1 MKKFF
6 IMAMLAVAATSTYA
20 QDIKSVLKAKDYA
33 EAQSQLNSC
42 LSSLSNE
49 EKAKAYN
56 KLVELS
62 MQKVNKENSTI
73 VENQALQQ
81 MGQQAK
87 PVDMQGFYTSLTN
100 ALNAAQECDKYDHMP
115 NAKGKVSPKFHK
127 KNQATLWTLRPQL
140 INAGQDC
147 LQKDD
152 NKGALAYYAAYVE
165 SGNSSLFADM
175 DKTKAPDTYLG
186 EVARVASV
194 IAFQEKDM
202 ETANKYCDVALKDTA
217 SYKDAL
223 NLKMA
228 MMQQQMKTKED
239 SVKCLKTFE
248 ELYANYYGNEA
259 GYEIFWG
266 GVVSTEIDG
275 AAENFVIADN
285 GDVYLKDAMST
296 LRQGNWIKGHKAEGD
311 TIVFNFPQKYY
322 QQEAEDEKGNP
333 TGEMEYCYLWR
344 TILSDGRDTFIPDPT
359 SQTIKYVFRNDSL
372 IRVDDFKQGIY
383 LSLADADGVWVGYDG
398 LETW

>member
-62 MQKVNKENSTI
+62 MHKVNKENSTI

-100 ALNAAQECDKYDHMP
+100 ALNAAQECDKYDQMP

-127 KNQATLWTLRPQL
+127 KNQATLWTLRTQL

-147 LQKDD
+147 LKNDD

-248 ELYANYYGNEA
+248 ELYANDKNNESIFTNLATLYGNLGMKAEQDKCIQERLAADPKCFVAWAVKGQAEMNASKWDEA
-259 GYEIFWG
+259 
-266 GVVSTEIDG
+266 
-275 AAENFVIADN
+275 IADFKKAIEIKPSALVMTWMGYCN
-285 GDVYLKDAMST
+285 NNKAANLQDVKQQKVLLAETEKYLEKAKELDPEQKEANWKYLLYNTYYVLYGADDA
-296 LRQGNWIKGHKAEGD
+296 
-311 TIVFNFPQKYY
+311 
-322 QQEAEDEKGNP
+322 
-333 TGEMEYCYLWR
+333 R
-344 TILSDGRDTFIPDPT
+344 TKSVAP
-359 SQTIKYVFRNDSL
+359 
-372 IRVDDFKQGIY
+372 
-383 LSLADADGVWVGYDG
+383 
-398 LETW
+398 

>member
-33 EAQSQLNSC
+33 EAQSHLNSC

-100 ALNAAQECDKYDHMP
+100 ALNAAQECDKYDQMP

-248 ELYANYYGNEA
+248 ELYANDKNNESIFTNLATLYGNLGMKAEQDKCIQERLAADPKCFVAWAVKGQAEMNASKWDEA
-259 GYEIFWG
+259 
-266 GVVSTEIDG
+266 
-275 AAENFVIADN
+275 IADFKKASEIKPSALVMTWMGYCN
-285 GDVYLKDAMST
+285 NNKAANLQDVNQQKALLAETEKYLEKAKELDPEQKEANWKYLLYNTYYVLYGADDA
-296 LRQGNWIKGHKAEGD
+296 
-311 TIVFNFPQKYY
+311 
-322 QQEAEDEKGNP
+322 
-333 TGEMEYCYLWR
+333 R
-344 TILSDGRDTFIPDPT
+344 TKSVAP
-359 SQTIKYVFRNDSL
+359 
-372 IRVDDFKQGIY
+372 
-383 LSLADADGVWVGYDG
+383 
-398 LETW
+398 

>member
-100 ALNAAQECDKYDHMP
+100 ALNAAQECDKYDQMP

-248 ELYANYYGNEA
+248 ELYANDKNNESIFTNLATLYGNLGMKAEQDKCIQERLAADPKCFVAWAVKGQAEMNASKWDEA
-259 GYEIFWG
+259 
-266 GVVSTEIDG
+266 
-275 AAENFVIADN
+275 IADFKKAVEIKPSALVMTWMGYCN
-285 GDVYLKDAMST
+285 NNKAANLQDVNQQKVLLAETEKYLEKAKELDPEQKEANWKYLLYNTYYVLYGADDA
-296 LRQGNWIKGHKAEGD
+296 
-311 TIVFNFPQKYY
+311 
-322 QQEAEDEKGNP
+322 
-333 TGEMEYCYLWR
+333 R
-344 TILSDGRDTFIPDPT
+344 TKSVAP
-359 SQTIKYVFRNDSL
+359 
-372 IRVDDFKQGIY
+372 
-383 LSLADADGVWVGYDG
+383 
-398 LETW
+398 

>member
-248 ELYANYYGNEA
+248 ELYANDKNNESIFTNLATLYGNHGMKAAQDKCIQERLAADPKCFVAWAVKGQAEMNASKWDEA
-259 GYEIFWG
+259 
-266 GVVSTEIDG
+266 
-275 AAENFVIADN
+275 IADFKKAIEIKPSALVMTWMGYCN
-285 GDVYLKDAMST
+285 NNKAANLQDVNQQKVLLAETEKYLEKAKELDPEQKEANWKYLLYNTYYVLYGADDA
-296 LRQGNWIKGHKAEGD
+296 
-311 TIVFNFPQKYY
+311 
-322 QQEAEDEKGNP
+322 
-333 TGEMEYCYLWR
+333 R
-344 TILSDGRDTFIPDPT
+344 TKSVAP
-359 SQTIKYVFRNDSL
+359 
-372 IRVDDFKQGIY
+372 
-383 LSLADADGVWVGYDG
+383 
-398 LETW
+398 

>member
-100 ALNAAQECDKYDHMP
+100 ALNAAQECDKYDQMP

-202 ETANKYCDVALKDTA
+202 ATANKYCDVALKDTA

-248 ELYANYYGNEA
+248 ELYANDKNNESIFTNLATLYGNLGRKAEQDKCIQERLAADPKCFVAWAVKGQAEMNASKWDEA
-259 GYEIFWG
+259 
-266 GVVSTEIDG
+266 
-275 AAENFVIADN
+275 IADFKKAIEIKPSALVMTWMGYCN
-285 GDVYLKDAMST
+285 NNKAANLQDVNQQKVLLAETEKYLEKAKELDPEQKEANWKYLLYNTYYVLYGADDA
-296 LRQGNWIKGHKAEGD
+296 
-311 TIVFNFPQKYY
+311 
-322 QQEAEDEKGNP
+322 
-333 TGEMEYCYLWR
+333 R
-344 TILSDGRDTFIPDPT
+344 TKSVAP
-359 SQTIKYVFRNDSL
+359 
-372 IRVDDFKQGIY
+372 
-383 LSLADADGVWVGYDG
+383 
-398 LETW
+398 

>member
-49 EKAKAYN
+49 DKAKAYN

-100 ALNAAQECDKYDHMP
+100 ALNAAQECDKYDQMP

-248 ELYANYYGNEA
+248 ELYANDKNNESIFTNLATLYGNLGMKAEQDKCIQERLAADPKCFVAWAVKGQAEMNASKWDEA
-259 GYEIFWG
+259 
-266 GVVSTEIDG
+266 
-275 AAENFVIADN
+275 IADFKKAVEIKPSALVMTWMGYCN
-285 GDVYLKDAMST
+285 NNKAANLQDVNQQKALLAETEKYLEKAKELDPEQKEANWKYLLYNTYYVLYGADDA
-296 LRQGNWIKGHKAEGD
+296 
-311 TIVFNFPQKYY
+311 
-322 QQEAEDEKGNP
+322 
-333 TGEMEYCYLWR
+333 R
-344 TILSDGRDTFIPDPT
+344 TKSVAP
-359 SQTIKYVFRNDSL
+359 
-372 IRVDDFKQGIY
+372 
-383 LSLADADGVWVGYDG
+383 
-398 LETW
+398 

>member
-49 EKAKAYN
+49 DKAKAYN

-81 MGQQAK
+81 MGQQVK

-100 ALNAAQECDKYDHMP
+100 ALNAAQECDKYDQMP

-248 ELYANYYGNEA
+248 ELYANDKNNESIFTNLATLYGNLGMKAEQDKCIQERLAADPKCFVAWAVKGQAEMNASKWDEA
-259 GYEIFWG
+259 
-266 GVVSTEIDG
+266 
-275 AAENFVIADN
+275 IADFKKAVEIKPSALVMTWMGYCN
-285 GDVYLKDAMST
+285 NNKAANLQDVNQQKALLAETEKYLEKAKELDPEQKEANWKYLLYNTYYVLYGADDA
-296 LRQGNWIKGHKAEGD
+296 
-311 TIVFNFPQKYY
+311 
-322 QQEAEDEKGNP
+322 
-333 TGEMEYCYLWR
+333 R
-344 TILSDGRDTFIPDPT
+344 TKSVAP
-359 SQTIKYVFRNDSL
+359 
-372 IRVDDFKQGIY
+372 
-383 LSLADADGVWVGYDG
+383 
-398 LETW
+398 

>member
-100 ALNAAQECDKYDHMP
+100 ALNAAQECDKYDQMP

-248 ELYANYYGNEA
+248 ELYANDKNNESIFTNLATLYGNLGMKAEQDKCIQERLAADPKCFVAWAVKGQAEMNASKWDEA
-259 GYEIFWG
+259 
-266 GVVSTEIDG
+266 
-275 AAENFVIADN
+275 IADFKKAIEIKPSALVMTWMGYCN
-285 GDVYLKDAMST
+285 NNKAANLQDVNQQKVLLAETEKYLEKAKELDPEQKEANWKYLLYNTYYVLYGADDA
-296 LRQGNWIKGHKAEGD
+296 
-311 TIVFNFPQKYY
+311 
-322 QQEAEDEKGNP
+322 
-333 TGEMEYCYLWR
+333 R
-344 TILSDGRDTFIPDPT
+344 TKLVAP
-359 SQTIKYVFRNDSL
+359 
-372 IRVDDFKQGIY
+372 
-383 LSLADADGVWVGYDG
+383 
-398 LETW
+398 

>member
-248 ELYANYYGNEA
+248 ELYANDKNNESIFTNLATLYGNLGMKAEQDKCIQERLAADPKCFVAWAVKGQAEMNASKWDEA
-259 GYEIFWG
+259 
-266 GVVSTEIDG
+266 
-275 AAENFVIADN
+275 IADFKKAIEIKPSALVLTWMGYCN
-285 GDVYLKDAMST
+285 NNKAANLQDVNQQKVLLAETEKYLEKAKELDPEQKEANWKYLLYNTYYVLYGADDA
-296 LRQGNWIKGHKAEGD
+296 
-311 TIVFNFPQKYY
+311 
-322 QQEAEDEKGNP
+322 
-333 TGEMEYCYLWR
+333 R
-344 TILSDGRDTFIPDPT
+344 TKSVAP
-359 SQTIKYVFRNDSL
+359 
-372 IRVDDFKQGIY
+372 
-383 LSLADADGVWVGYDG
+383 
-398 LETW
+398 

>member
-49 EKAKAYN
+49 DKAKAYN

-115 NAKGKVSPKFHK
+115 NAKGKVAPKFHK

-248 ELYANYYGNEA
+248 ELYANDKNNESIFTNLATLYGNLGMKAEQDKCIQERLAADPKCFVAWAVKGQAEMNASKWDEA
-259 GYEIFWG
+259 
-266 GVVSTEIDG
+266 
-275 AAENFVIADN
+275 IADFKKAIEIKPSALVMTWMGYCN
-285 GDVYLKDAMST
+285 NNKAANLQDVNQQKVLLAETEKYLEKAKELDPEQKEANWKYLLYNTYYVLYGADDA
-296 LRQGNWIKGHKAEGD
+296 
-311 TIVFNFPQKYY
+311 
-322 QQEAEDEKGNP
+322 
-333 TGEMEYCYLWR
+333 R
-344 TILSDGRDTFIPDPT
+344 TKSVAP
-359 SQTIKYVFRNDSL
+359 
-372 IRVDDFKQGIY
+372 
-383 LSLADADGVWVGYDG
+383 
-398 LETW
+398 

>member
-100 ALNAAQECDKYDHMP
+100 ALNAAQECDKYDQMP

-248 ELYANYYGNEA
+248 ELYANDKNNESIFTNLATLYGNLGMKAEQDKCIQERLAADPKCFVAWAVKGQAEMNASKWDEA
-259 GYEIFWG
+259 
-266 GVVSTEIDG
+266 
-275 AAENFVIADN
+275 IADFKKAIEIKPSALVMTWMGYCN
-285 GDVYLKDAMST
+285 NNKAANLQDVNQQKALLAETEKYLEKAKELDPEQKEANWKYLLYNTYYVLYGADDA
-296 LRQGNWIKGHKAEGD
+296 
-311 TIVFNFPQKYY
+311 
-322 QQEAEDEKGNP
+322 
-333 TGEMEYCYLWR
+333 R
-344 TILSDGRDTFIPDPT
+344 TKSVAP
-359 SQTIKYVFRNDSL
+359 
-372 IRVDDFKQGIY
+372 
-383 LSLADADGVWVGYDG
+383 
-398 LETW
+398 

>member
-1 MKKFF
+1 
-6 IMAMLAVAATSTYA
+6 
-20 QDIKSVLKAKDYA
+20 
-33 EAQSQLNSC
+33 
-42 LSSLSNE
+42 
-49 EKAKAYN
+49 
-56 KLVELS
+56 
-62 MQKVNKENSTI
+62 
-73 VENQALQQ
+73 
-81 MGQQAK
+81 
-87 PVDMQGFYTSLTN
+87 
-100 ALNAAQECDKYDHMP
+100 MP
-115 NAKGKVSPKFHK
+115 NAKGKVAPKFHK
-127 KNQATLWTLRPQL
+127 KNQATLWTFRTQL

-248 ELYANYYGNEA
+248 ELYANDKNNESIFTNLATLYGNLGMKAEQDKCIQERLAADPKCFVAWAVKGQAEMNASKWDEA
-259 GYEIFWG
+259 
-266 GVVSTEIDG
+266 
-275 AAENFVIADN
+275 IADFKKAIEIKPSALVMTWMGYCN
-285 GDVYLKDAMST
+285 NNKAANLQDVNQQKVLLAETEKYLEKAKELDPEQKEANWKYLLYNTYYVLYGADDA
-296 LRQGNWIKGHKAEGD
+296 
-311 TIVFNFPQKYY
+311 
-322 QQEAEDEKGNP
+322 
-333 TGEMEYCYLWR
+333 R
-344 TILSDGRDTFIPDPT
+344 TKSVAP
-359 SQTIKYVFRNDSL
+359 
-372 IRVDDFKQGIY
+372 
-383 LSLADADGVWVGYDG
+383 
-398 LETW
+398 

>member
-100 ALNAAQECDKYDHMP
+100 ALNAAQECDKYDQMP

-248 ELYANYYGNEA
+248 ELYANDKNNESIFTNLATLYGNLGMKAEQDKCIQERLAADPKCFVAWAVKGQAEMNASKWDEA
-259 GYEIFWG
+259 
-266 GVVSTEIDG
+266 
-275 AAENFVIADN
+275 IADFKKAIEIKPSALVLTWMGYCN
-285 GDVYLKDAMST
+285 NNKAANLQDVNQQKVLLAETEKYLEKAKELDPEQKEANWKYLLYNTYYVLYGADDA
-296 LRQGNWIKGHKAEGD
+296 
-311 TIVFNFPQKYY
+311 
-322 QQEAEDEKGNP
+322 
-333 TGEMEYCYLWR
+333 R
-344 TILSDGRDTFIPDPT
+344 TKSVAP
-359 SQTIKYVFRNDSL
+359 
-372 IRVDDFKQGIY
+372 
-383 LSLADADGVWVGYDG
+383 
-398 LETW
+398 

>member
-100 ALNAAQECDKYDHMP
+100 ALNAAQECDKYDQMP
-115 NAKGKVSPKFHK
+115 NAKGKVAPKFHK
-127 KNQATLWTLRPQL
+127 KNQATLWTFRTQL

-248 ELYANYYGNEA
+248 ELYANDKNNESIFTNLATLYGNLGMKAEQDKCIQERLAADPKCFVAWAVKGQAEMNASKWDEA
-259 GYEIFWG
+259 
-266 GVVSTEIDG
+266 
-275 AAENFVIADN
+275 IADFKKAVEIKPSALVMTWMGYCN
-285 GDVYLKDAMST
+285 NNKAANLQDVNQQKALLAETEKYLEKAKELDPEQKEANWKYLLYNTYYVLYGADDA
-296 LRQGNWIKGHKAEGD
+296 
-311 TIVFNFPQKYY
+311 
-322 QQEAEDEKGNP
+322 
-333 TGEMEYCYLWR
+333 R
-344 TILSDGRDTFIPDPT
+344 TKSVAP
-359 SQTIKYVFRNDSL
+359 
-372 IRVDDFKQGIY
+372 
-383 LSLADADGVWVGYDG
+383 
-398 LETW
+398 

>member
-1 MKKFF
+1 MRKLF
-6 IMAMLAVAATSTYA
+6 MLAVMVAATSSAFA
-20 QDIKSVLKAKDYA
+20 QDVKSVLKSKDYA
-33 EAQSQLNSC
+33 EAKSQLGAC
-42 LSSLSNE
+42 LSSLNNE
-49 EKAKAYN
+49 DKAKAYN

-62 MQKVNKENSTI
+62 LQKVNKEMAVMS
-73 VENQALQQ
+73 ENQVMEQ
-81 MGQQAK
+81 MGQKDGKLK
-87 PVDMQGFYTSLTN
+87 PVDKEGMYASLTN
-100 ALNAAQECDKYDHMP
+100 ALNDAMECDKYDRQP
-115 NAKGKVSPKFHK
+115 NAKGKVAPKFHK
-127 KNQATLWTLRPQL
+127 KNQTALWPLRLNL

-248 ELYANYYGNEA
+248 ELYANDKNNESIFTNLATLYGNLGMKAEQDKCIQERLAADPKCFVAWAVKGQAEMNASKWDEA
-259 GYEIFWG
+259 
-266 GVVSTEIDG
+266 
-275 AAENFVIADN
+275 IADFKKAIEIKPSALVMTWMGYCN
-285 GDVYLKDAMST
+285 NNKAANLQDVNQQKVLLAETEKYLEKAKELDPEQKEANWKYLLYNTYYVLYGADDA
-296 LRQGNWIKGHKAEGD
+296 
-311 TIVFNFPQKYY
+311 
-322 QQEAEDEKGNP
+322 
-333 TGEMEYCYLWR
+333 R
-344 TILSDGRDTFIPDPT
+344 TKSVAP
-359 SQTIKYVFRNDSL
+359 
-372 IRVDDFKQGIY
+372 
-383 LSLADADGVWVGYDG
+383 
-398 LETW
+398 

>member
-165 SGNSSLFADM
+165 SGSSSLFADM
-175 DKTKAPDTYLG
+175 DKTKSPDTYLG

-248 ELYANYYGNEA
+248 ELYANDKNNESIFTNLATLYGNLGMKAEQDKCIQERLAADPKCFVAWAVKGQAEMNASKWDEA
-259 GYEIFWG
+259 
-266 GVVSTEIDG
+266 
-275 AAENFVIADN
+275 IADFKKAIEIKPSALVLTWMGYCN
-285 GDVYLKDAMST
+285 NNKAANLQDVNQQKVLLAETEKYLEKAKELDPEQKEANWKYLLYNTYYVLYGADDA
-296 LRQGNWIKGHKAEGD
+296 
-311 TIVFNFPQKYY
+311 
-322 QQEAEDEKGNP
+322 
-333 TGEMEYCYLWR
+333 R
-344 TILSDGRDTFIPDPT
+344 TKSVAP
-359 SQTIKYVFRNDSL
+359 
-372 IRVDDFKQGIY
+372 
-383 LSLADADGVWVGYDG
+383 
-398 LETW
+398 

>member
-100 ALNAAQECDKYDHMP
+100 ALNAAQECDKYDQMP

-175 DKTKAPDTYLG
+175 DKTKAPDTYFG

-248 ELYANYYGNEA
+248 ELYANDKNNESIFTNLATLYGNLGMKAEQDKCIQERLAADPKCFVAWAVKGQAEMNASKWDEA
-259 GYEIFWG
+259 
-266 GVVSTEIDG
+266 
-275 AAENFVIADN
+275 IADFKKAIEIKPSALVMTWMGYCN
-285 GDVYLKDAMST
+285 NNKAANLQDVNQQKVLLAETEKYLEKAKELDPEQKEANWKYLLYNTYYVLYGADDA
-296 LRQGNWIKGHKAEGD
+296 
-311 TIVFNFPQKYY
+311 
-322 QQEAEDEKGNP
+322 
-333 TGEMEYCYLWR
+333 R
-344 TILSDGRDTFIPDPT
+344 TKSVAP
-359 SQTIKYVFRNDSL
+359 
-372 IRVDDFKQGIY
+372 
-383 LSLADADGVWVGYDG
+383 
-398 LETW
+398 

>member
-100 ALNAAQECDKYDHMP
+100 ALNAAQECDKYDQMP

-175 DKTKAPDTYLG
+175 DKTKSPDTYLG

-248 ELYANYYGNEA
+248 ELYANDKNNESIFTNLATLYGNLGMKAEQDKCIQERLAADPKCFVAWAVKGQAEMNASKWDEA
-259 GYEIFWG
+259 
-266 GVVSTEIDG
+266 
-275 AAENFVIADN
+275 IADFKKAIEIKPSALVMTWMGYCN
-285 GDVYLKDAMST
+285 NNKAANLQDVNQQKALLAETEKYLEKAKELDPEQKEANWKYLLYNTYYVLYGADDA
-296 LRQGNWIKGHKAEGD
+296 
-311 TIVFNFPQKYY
+311 
-322 QQEAEDEKGNP
+322 
-333 TGEMEYCYLWR
+333 R
-344 TILSDGRDTFIPDPT
+344 TKSVAP
-359 SQTIKYVFRNDSL
+359 
-372 IRVDDFKQGIY
+372 
-383 LSLADADGVWVGYDG
+383 
-398 LETW
+398 

>member
-100 ALNAAQECDKYDHMP
+100 ALNAAQECDKYDQMP

-239 SVKCLKTFE
+239 SIKCLKDFE
-248 ELYANYYGNEA
+248 NLYAKDKSENIFTNLATLYGNLGMKDKQAKMIDERLAQDPKCFMAWAVKGQAEMNESKWDEA
-259 GYEIFWG
+259 
-266 GVVSTEIDG
+266 
-275 AAENFVIADN
+275 IADFKKASEIKPSALVMTWMGYCN
-285 GDVYLKDAMST
+285 NNKAANLQDVNQQKALLAETEKYLEKAKELDPEQKEANWKYLLYNTYYVLYGADDA
-296 LRQGNWIKGHKAEGD
+296 
-311 TIVFNFPQKYY
+311 
-322 QQEAEDEKGNP
+322 
-333 TGEMEYCYLWR
+333 R
-344 TILSDGRDTFIPDPT
+344 TKSVAP
-359 SQTIKYVFRNDSL
+359 
-372 IRVDDFKQGIY
+372 
-383 LSLADADGVWVGYDG
+383 
-398 LETW
+398 

>member
-100 ALNAAQECDKYDHMP
+100 ALNAAQECDKYDQMP
-115 NAKGKVSPKFHK
+115 NDKGKVSPKFHK

-175 DKTKAPDTYLG
+175 DKTKSPDTYLG

-248 ELYANYYGNEA
+248 ELYANDKNNESIFTNLATLYGNLGMKAEQDKCIQERLAADPKCFVAWAVKGQAEMNASKWDEA
-259 GYEIFWG
+259 
-266 GVVSTEIDG
+266 
-275 AAENFVIADN
+275 IADFKKAIEIKPSALVLTWMGYCN
-285 GDVYLKDAMST
+285 NNKAANLQDVNQQKVLLAETEKYLEKAKELDPEQKEANWKYLLYNTYYVLYGADDA
-296 LRQGNWIKGHKAEGD
+296 
-311 TIVFNFPQKYY
+311 
-322 QQEAEDEKGNP
+322 
-333 TGEMEYCYLWR
+333 R
-344 TILSDGRDTFIPDPT
+344 TKSVAP
-359 SQTIKYVFRNDSL
+359 
-372 IRVDDFKQGIY
+372 
-383 LSLADADGVWVGYDG
+383 
-398 LETW
+398 

>member
-115 NAKGKVSPKFHK
+115 NAKGKVAPKFHK

-248 ELYANYYGNEA
+248 ELYANDKNNESIFTNLATLYGNLGMKAEQDKCIQERLAADPKCFVAWAVKGQAEMNASKWDEA
-259 GYEIFWG
+259 
-266 GVVSTEIDG
+266 
-275 AAENFVIADN
+275 IADFKKAVEIKPSALVMTWMGYCN
-285 GDVYLKDAMST
+285 NNKAANLQDVNQQKVLLAETEKYLEKAKELDPEQKEANWKYLLYNTYYVLYGADDA
-296 LRQGNWIKGHKAEGD
+296 
-311 TIVFNFPQKYY
+311 
-322 QQEAEDEKGNP
+322 
-333 TGEMEYCYLWR
+333 R
-344 TILSDGRDTFIPDPT
+344 TKSVAP
-359 SQTIKYVFRNDSL
+359 
-372 IRVDDFKQGIY
+372 
-383 LSLADADGVWVGYDG
+383 
-398 LETW
+398 

>member
-49 EKAKAYN
+49 DKAKAYN

-248 ELYANYYGNEA
+248 ELYANDKNNESIFTNLATLYGNLGMKAEQDKCIQERLAADPKCFVAWAVKGQAEMNASKWDEA
-259 GYEIFWG
+259 
-266 GVVSTEIDG
+266 
-275 AAENFVIADN
+275 IADFKKAVEIKPSALVMTWMGYCN
-285 GDVYLKDAMST
+285 NNKAANLQDVNQQKVLLAETEKYLEKAKELDPEQKEANWKYLLYNTYYVLYGADDA
-296 LRQGNWIKGHKAEGD
+296 
-311 TIVFNFPQKYY
+311 
-322 QQEAEDEKGNP
+322 
-333 TGEMEYCYLWR
+333 R
-344 TILSDGRDTFIPDPT
+344 TKSVAP
-359 SQTIKYVFRNDSL
+359 
-372 IRVDDFKQGIY
+372 
-383 LSLADADGVWVGYDG
+383 
-398 LETW
+398 

>member
-100 ALNAAQECDKYDHMP
+100 ALNAAQECDKYDQMP

-127 KNQATLWTLRPQL
+127 KNQATLWTLRTQL

-147 LQKDD
+147 LKNDD

-175 DKTKAPDTYLG
+175 DKTKSPDTYLG

-248 ELYANYYGNEA
+248 ELYANDKNNESIFTNLATLYGNLGMKAEQDKCIQERLAADPKCFVAWAVKGQAEMNASKWDEA
-259 GYEIFWG
+259 
-266 GVVSTEIDG
+266 
-275 AAENFVIADN
+275 IADFKKAIEIKPSALVMTWMGYCN
-285 GDVYLKDAMST
+285 NNKAANLQDVNQQKVLLAETEKYLEKAKELDPEQKEANWKYLLYNTYYVLYGADDA
-296 LRQGNWIKGHKAEGD
+296 
-311 TIVFNFPQKYY
+311 
-322 QQEAEDEKGNP
+322 
-333 TGEMEYCYLWR
+333 R
-344 TILSDGRDTFIPDPT
+344 TKSVAP
-359 SQTIKYVFRNDSL
+359 
-372 IRVDDFKQGIY
+372 
-383 LSLADADGVWVGYDG
+383 
-398 LETW
+398 

>member
-49 EKAKAYN
+49 DKAKAYN

-100 ALNAAQECDKYDHMP
+100 ALNAAQECDKYDQMP

-248 ELYANYYGNEA
+248 ELYANDKNNESIFTNLATLYGNLGMKAEQDKCIQERLAADPKCFVAWAVKGQAEMNASKWDEA
-259 GYEIFWG
+259 
-266 GVVSTEIDG
+266 
-275 AAENFVIADN
+275 IADFKKAIEIKPSALVLTWMGYCN
-285 GDVYLKDAMST
+285 NNKAANLQDVNQQKVLLAETEKYLEKAKELDPEQKEANWKYLLYNTYYVLYGADDA
-296 LRQGNWIKGHKAEGD
+296 
-311 TIVFNFPQKYY
+311 
-322 QQEAEDEKGNP
+322 
-333 TGEMEYCYLWR
+333 R
-344 TILSDGRDTFIPDPT
+344 TKSVAP
-359 SQTIKYVFRNDSL
+359 
-372 IRVDDFKQGIY
+372 
-383 LSLADADGVWVGYDG
+383 
-398 LETW
+398 

>member
-175 DKTKAPDTYLG
+175 DKTKSPDTYLG

-248 ELYANYYGNEA
+248 ELYANDKNNESIFTNLATLYGNLGMKAEQDKCIQERLAADPKCFVAWAVKGQAEMNASKWDEA
-259 GYEIFWG
+259 
-266 GVVSTEIDG
+266 
-275 AAENFVIADN
+275 IADFKKAIEIKPSALVLTWMGYCN
-285 GDVYLKDAMST
+285 NNKAANLQDVNQQKAILAETEKYLEKAKELDPEQKEANWKYLLYNTYYVLYGADDA
-296 LRQGNWIKGHKAEGD
+296 
-311 TIVFNFPQKYY
+311 
-322 QQEAEDEKGNP
+322 
-333 TGEMEYCYLWR
+333 R
-344 TILSDGRDTFIPDPT
+344 TKSVAP
-359 SQTIKYVFRNDSL
+359 
-372 IRVDDFKQGIY
+372 
-383 LSLADADGVWVGYDG
+383 
-398 LETW
+398 

>member
-33 EAQSQLNSC
+33 EAQSRLNSC

-62 MQKVNKENSTI
+62 MHKVNKENSTI

-100 ALNAAQECDKYDHMP
+100 ALNAAQECDKYDQMP

-127 KNQATLWTLRPQL
+127 KNQATLWTLRTQL

-147 LQKDD
+147 LKNDD

-248 ELYANYYGNEA
+248 ELYANDKNNESIFTNLATLYGNLGMKAEQDKCIQERLAADPKCFVAWAVKGQAEMNASKWDEA
-259 GYEIFWG
+259 
-266 GVVSTEIDG
+266 
-275 AAENFVIADN
+275 IADFKKAIEIKPSALVMTWMGYCN
-285 GDVYLKDAMST
+285 NNKAANLQDVNQQKVLLAETEKYLEKAKELDPEQKEANWKYLLYNTYYVLYGADDA
-296 LRQGNWIKGHKAEGD
+296 
-311 TIVFNFPQKYY
+311 
-322 QQEAEDEKGNP
+322 
-333 TGEMEYCYLWR
+333 R
-344 TILSDGRDTFIPDPT
+344 TKSVAP
-359 SQTIKYVFRNDSL
+359 
-372 IRVDDFKQGIY
+372 
-383 LSLADADGVWVGYDG
+383 
-398 LETW
+398 

>member
-62 MQKVNKENSTI
+62 MHKVNKENSTI

-100 ALNAAQECDKYDHMP
+100 ALNAAQECDKYDQMP

-127 KNQATLWTLRPQL
+127 KNQATLWTLRTQL

-147 LQKDD
+147 LKNDD

-175 DKTKAPDTYLG
+175 DKTKSPDTYLG

-248 ELYANYYGNEA
+248 ELYANDKNNESIFTNLATLYGNLGMKAEQDKCIQERLAADPKCFVAWAVKGQAEMNASKWDEA
-259 GYEIFWG
+259 
-266 GVVSTEIDG
+266 
-275 AAENFVIADN
+275 IADFKKAIEIKPSALVMTWMGYCN
-285 GDVYLKDAMST
+285 NNKAANLQDVKQQKVLLAETEKYLEKAKELDPEQKEANWKYLLYNTYYVLYGADDA
-296 LRQGNWIKGHKAEGD
+296 
-311 TIVFNFPQKYY
+311 
-322 QQEAEDEKGNP
+322 
-333 TGEMEYCYLWR
+333 R
-344 TILSDGRDTFIPDPT
+344 TKSVAP
-359 SQTIKYVFRNDSL
+359 
-372 IRVDDFKQGIY
+372 
-383 LSLADADGVWVGYDG
+383 
-398 LETW
+398 

>member
-62 MQKVNKENSTI
+62 MHKVNKENSTI

-248 ELYANYYGNEA
+248 ELYANDKNNESIFTNLATLYGNLGMKAEQDKCIQERLAADPKCFVAWAVKGQAEMNASKWDEA
-259 GYEIFWG
+259 
-266 GVVSTEIDG
+266 
-275 AAENFVIADN
+275 IADFKKAIEIKPSALVMTWMGYCN
-285 GDVYLKDAMST
+285 NNKAANLQDVNQQKVLLAETEKYLEKAKELDPEQKEANWKYLLYNTYYVLYGADDA
-296 LRQGNWIKGHKAEGD
+296 
-311 TIVFNFPQKYY
+311 
-322 QQEAEDEKGNP
+322 
-333 TGEMEYCYLWR
+333 R
-344 TILSDGRDTFIPDPT
+344 TKSVAP
-359 SQTIKYVFRNDSL
+359 
-372 IRVDDFKQGIY
+372 
-383 LSLADADGVWVGYDG
+383 
-398 LETW
+398 

>member
-165 SGNSSLFADM
+165 SGSSSLFADM

-248 ELYANYYGNEA
+248 ELYANDKNNESIFTNLATLYGNLGMKAEQDKCIQERLAADPKCFVAWAVKGQAEMNASKWDEA
-259 GYEIFWG
+259 
-266 GVVSTEIDG
+266 
-275 AAENFVIADN
+275 IADFKKAIEIKPSALVMTWMGYCN
-285 GDVYLKDAMST
+285 NNKAANLQDVNQQKVLLAETEKYLEKAKELDPEQKEANWKYLLYNTYYVLYGADDA
-296 LRQGNWIKGHKAEGD
+296 
-311 TIVFNFPQKYY
+311 
-322 QQEAEDEKGNP
+322 
-333 TGEMEYCYLWR
+333 R
-344 TILSDGRDTFIPDPT
+344 TKSVAP
-359 SQTIKYVFRNDSL
+359 
-372 IRVDDFKQGIY
+372 
-383 LSLADADGVWVGYDG
+383 
-398 LETW
+398 

>member
-175 DKTKAPDTYLG
+175 DKTKSPDTYLG

-248 ELYANYYGNEA
+248 ELYANDKNNESIFTNLATLYGNLGMKAEQDKCIQERLAADPKCFVAWAVKGQAEMNASKWDEA
-259 GYEIFWG
+259 
-266 GVVSTEIDG
+266 
-275 AAENFVIADN
+275 IADFKKAIEIKPSALVLTWMGYCN
-285 GDVYLKDAMST
+285 NNKAANLQDVNQQKVLLAETEKYLEKAKELDPEQKEANWKYLLYNTYYVLYGADDA
-296 LRQGNWIKGHKAEGD
+296 
-311 TIVFNFPQKYY
+311 
-322 QQEAEDEKGNP
+322 
-333 TGEMEYCYLWR
+333 R
-344 TILSDGRDTFIPDPT
+344 TKSVAP
-359 SQTIKYVFRNDSL
+359 
-372 IRVDDFKQGIY
+372 
-383 LSLADADGVWVGYDG
+383 
-398 LETW
+398 

>member
-49 EKAKAYN
+49 DKAKAYN

-100 ALNAAQECDKYDHMP
+100 ALNAAQECDKYDQMP

-175 DKTKAPDTYLG
+175 DKTKSPDTYLG

-248 ELYANYYGNEA
+248 ELYANDKNNESIFTNLATLYGNLGMKAEQDKCIQERLAADPKCFVAWAVKGQAEMNASKWDEA
-259 GYEIFWG
+259 
-266 GVVSTEIDG
+266 
-275 AAENFVIADN
+275 IADFKKAVEIKPSALVMTWMGYCN
-285 GDVYLKDAMST
+285 NNKAANLQDVNQQKVLLAETEKYLEKAKELDPEQKEANWKYLLYNTYYVLYGADDA
-296 LRQGNWIKGHKAEGD
+296 
-311 TIVFNFPQKYY
+311 
-322 QQEAEDEKGNP
+322 
-333 TGEMEYCYLWR
+333 R
-344 TILSDGRDTFIPDPT
+344 TKSVAP
-359 SQTIKYVFRNDSL
+359 
-372 IRVDDFKQGIY
+372 
-383 LSLADADGVWVGYDG
+383 
-398 LETW
+398 

>member
-100 ALNAAQECDKYDHMP
+100 ALNAAQECDKYDQMP

-248 ELYANYYGNEA
+248 ELYANDKNNESIFTNLATLYGNLGMKAEQDKCIQERLAADPKCFVALAVKGQAEMNASKWDEA
-259 GYEIFWG
+259 
-266 GVVSTEIDG
+266 
-275 AAENFVIADN
+275 IADFKKAIEIKPSALVMTWMGYCN
-285 GDVYLKDAMST
+285 NNKAANLQDVNQQKVLLAETEKYLEKAKELDPEQKEANWKYLLYNTYYVLYGADDA
-296 LRQGNWIKGHKAEGD
+296 
-311 TIVFNFPQKYY
+311 
-322 QQEAEDEKGNP
+322 
-333 TGEMEYCYLWR
+333 R
-344 TILSDGRDTFIPDPT
+344 TKSVAP
-359 SQTIKYVFRNDSL
+359 
-372 IRVDDFKQGIY
+372 
-383 LSLADADGVWVGYDG
+383 
-398 LETW
+398 

>member
-49 EKAKAYN
+49 DKAKAYN

-100 ALNAAQECDKYDHMP
+100 ALNAAQECDKYDQMP

-248 ELYANYYGNEA
+248 ELYANDKNNESIFTNLATLYGNLGMKAEQDKCIQERLAADPKCFVAWAVKGQAEMNASKWDEA
-259 GYEIFWG
+259 
-266 GVVSTEIDG
+266 
-275 AAENFVIADN
+275 IADFKKAIEIKPSALVMTWMGYCN
-285 GDVYLKDAMST
+285 NNKAANLQDVNQQKVLLAETEKYLEKAKELDPEQKEANWKYLLYNTYYVLYGADDA
-296 LRQGNWIKGHKAEGD
+296 
-311 TIVFNFPQKYY
+311 
-322 QQEAEDEKGNP
+322 
-333 TGEMEYCYLWR
+333 R
-344 TILSDGRDTFIPDPT
+344 TKSVAP
-359 SQTIKYVFRNDSL
+359 
-372 IRVDDFKQGIY
+372 
-383 LSLADADGVWVGYDG
+383 
-398 LETW
+398 

>member
-62 MQKVNKENSTI
+62 MHKVNKENSTI

-100 ALNAAQECDKYDHMP
+100 ALNAAQECDKYDQMP

-127 KNQATLWTLRPQL
+127 KNQATLWTLRTQL

-147 LQKDD
+147 LKNDD

-175 DKTKAPDTYLG
+175 DKTKSPDTYLG

-248 ELYANYYGNEA
+248 ELYANDKNNESIFTNLATLYGNLGMKAEQDKCIQERLAADPKCFVAWAVKGQAEMNESKWDEA
-259 GYEIFWG
+259 
-266 GVVSTEIDG
+266 
-275 AAENFVIADN
+275 IADFKKAIEIKPSALVMTWMGYCN
-285 GDVYLKDAMST
+285 NNKAANLQDVNQQKVLLAETEKYLEKAKELDPEQKEANWKYLLYNTYYVLYGADDA
-296 LRQGNWIKGHKAEGD
+296 
-311 TIVFNFPQKYY
+311 
-322 QQEAEDEKGNP
+322 
-333 TGEMEYCYLWR
+333 R
-344 TILSDGRDTFIPDPT
+344 TKSVAP
-359 SQTIKYVFRNDSL
+359 
-372 IRVDDFKQGIY
+372 
-383 LSLADADGVWVGYDG
+383 
-398 LETW
+398 

>member
-6 IMAMLAVAATSTYA
+6 IMAMWAVAATSTYA

-175 DKTKAPDTYLG
+175 DKTKSPDTYLG

-248 ELYANYYGNEA
+248 ELYANDKNNESIFTNLATLYGNLGMKAEQDKCIQERLAADPKCFVAWAVKGQAEMNASKWDEA
-259 GYEIFWG
+259 
-266 GVVSTEIDG
+266 
-275 AAENFVIADN
+275 IADFKKAIEIKPSALVLTWMGYCN
-285 GDVYLKDAMST
+285 NNKAANLQDVNQQKAILAETEKYLEKAKDLDPEQKEA
-296 LRQGNWIKGHKAEGD
+296 NW
-311 TIVFNFPQKYY
+311 KYLLY
-322 QQEAEDEKGNP
+322 NTYYVLYGADDA
-333 TGEMEYCYLWR
+333 R
-344 TILSDGRDTFIPDPT
+344 TKSVAP
-359 SQTIKYVFRNDSL
+359 
-372 IRVDDFKQGIY
+372 
-383 LSLADADGVWVGYDG
+383 
-398 LETW
+398 

>member
-49 EKAKAYN
+49 DKAKAYN

-100 ALNAAQECDKYDHMP
+100 ALNAAQECDKYDQMP

-248 ELYANYYGNEA
+248 ELYANDKNNESIFTNLATLYGNLGMKAEQDKCIQERLAADPKCFVAWAVKGQAEMNASKWDEA
-259 GYEIFWG
+259 
-266 GVVSTEIDG
+266 
-275 AAENFVIADN
+275 IADFKKAVEIKPSALVMTWMGYCN
-285 GDVYLKDAMST
+285 NNKAANLQDVNQQKVLLAETEKYLEKAKELDPEQKEANWKYLLYNTYYVLYGADDA
-296 LRQGNWIKGHKAEGD
+296 
-311 TIVFNFPQKYY
+311 
-322 QQEAEDEKGNP
+322 
-333 TGEMEYCYLWR
+333 R
-344 TILSDGRDTFIPDPT
+344 TKSVAP
-359 SQTIKYVFRNDSL
+359 
-372 IRVDDFKQGIY
+372 
-383 LSLADADGVWVGYDG
+383 
-398 LETW
+398 

>member
-49 EKAKAYN
+49 DKAKAYN

-100 ALNAAQECDKYDHMP
+100 ALNAAQECDKYDQMP
-115 NAKGKVSPKFHK
+115 NAKGKVAPKFHK
-127 KNQATLWTLRPQL
+127 KNQATLWTFRTQL

-175 DKTKAPDTYLG
+175 DKTKSPDTYLG

-248 ELYANYYGNEA
+248 ELYANDKNNESIFTNLATLYGNLGMKAEQDKCIQERLAADPKCFVAWAVKGQAEMNASKWDEA
-259 GYEIFWG
+259 
-266 GVVSTEIDG
+266 
-275 AAENFVIADN
+275 IADFKKAIEIKPSALVMTWMGYCN
-285 GDVYLKDAMST
+285 NNKAANLQDVNQQKVLLAETEKYLEKAKELDPEQKEANWKYLLYNTYYVLYGADDA
-296 LRQGNWIKGHKAEGD
+296 
-311 TIVFNFPQKYY
+311 
-322 QQEAEDEKGNP
+322 
-333 TGEMEYCYLWR
+333 R
-344 TILSDGRDTFIPDPT
+344 TKSVAP
-359 SQTIKYVFRNDSL
+359 
-372 IRVDDFKQGIY
+372 
-383 LSLADADGVWVGYDG
+383 
-398 LETW
+398 